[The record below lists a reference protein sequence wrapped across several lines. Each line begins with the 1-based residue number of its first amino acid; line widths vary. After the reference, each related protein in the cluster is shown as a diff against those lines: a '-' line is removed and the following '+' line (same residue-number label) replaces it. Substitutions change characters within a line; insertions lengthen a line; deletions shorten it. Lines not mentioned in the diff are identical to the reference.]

1 MPNLDPKDNISHPP
15 TTTGTSQKSGASL
28 QHRVRL
34 CALSISNLFPQGN
47 APRYNRTK
55 TRMAAMMNQN
65 DFHILLIEDDA
76 AVAQSLQDG
85 LEREGYTTGWTSSGN
100 EGIDYAQKHN
110 PHLIVLDVRLP
121 DGSGLDFCR
130 QMRQLKLHQPILMLT
145 VQREEVDKVLGLE
158 MGADDYMT
166 KPYSLRELLSRVRAL
181 LRRAYGELATIYGND
196 VFYVADM
203 VLDRASGQ
211 VWRGSE
217 LVSLTPIEFRLLSFL
232 AQNRGQ
238 AFTRQQILDAVWGYS
253 ADIESDRTVNVHIRR
268 LREKIEP
275 DPGQPQIILT
285 VPGIGYRLVG

>member
-1 MPNLDPKDNISHPP
+1 MI
-15 TTTGTSQKSGASL
+15 
-28 QHRVRL
+28 
-34 CALSISNLFPQGN
+34 
-47 APRYNRTK
+47 
-55 TRMAAMMNQN
+55 NQN

-85 LEREGYTTGWTSSGN
+85 LEREGYTIAWKTSGN
-100 EGIDYAQKHN
+100 EGVEYAREHN

-130 QMRQLKLHQPILMLT
+130 QMRQIKLRQPILILT
-145 VQREEVDKVLGLE
+145 VQREEIDKVLGLE
-158 MGADDYMT
+158 MGADDYVT

-181 LRRAYGELATIYGND
+181 LRRAYGELATLSSSDMLYA
-196 VFYVADM
+196 ADL

-217 LVSLTPIEFRLLSFL
+217 LLNLTPIEFRLLSFL

-253 ADIESDRTVNVHIRR
+253 ADVESDRTVNVHIRR

-275 DPGQPQIILT
+275 DPSQPQIILT
-285 VPGIGYRLVG
+285 VPGIGYRFAG